1 MNALAS
7 ATEYEIAAKE
17 LFRLMK
23 EIRAAGLQLM
33 GIYHSHPNG
42 DNAPSRRDIE
52 QAFYPETPYFVLSP
66 LLKAPQPIRAFFIR
80 DGQVQELNVESI

>member
-1 MNALAS
+1 
-7 ATEYEIAAKE
+7 
-17 LFRLMK
+17 MK

-52 QAFYPETPYFVLSP
+52 RAYYPDAAYIILSP
-66 LLKAPQPIRAFFIR
+66 LPDSPQPVRAFSIRAGHSLEIEIEE
-80 DGQVQELNVESI
+80 V